1 MASIVKPGK
10 VMLVCSDACNEVE
23 ECLLA
28 AGCRVIK
35 VKDGEAAVA
44 RVEREIF
51 DAAVLV
57 ATGKRMDLA
66 ETVFN
71 LRDLNRSMQIII
83 VADQGGIDQGP
94 IATQI
99 ARYFVPNTMVFP
111 LEKLENLL
119 EPQKLGKKR

>member
-1 MASIVKPGK
+1 VASIVKPGK
-10 VMLVCSDACNEVE
+10 VILVSSSACNEVE
-23 ECLLA
+23 KRLIA

-51 DAAVLV
+51 DSAVLV

-71 LRDLNRSMQIII
+71 LRDINRSMQIII
-83 VADQGGIDQGP
+83 VDDEGGIDQGA
-94 IATQI
+94 IARQI
-99 ARYFVPNTMVFP
+99 ARHFVPNTMVLP
-111 LEKLENLL
+111 LEKLENLF
-119 EPQKLGKKR
+119 EPQNLGKK

>member
-1 MASIVKPGK
+1 MASVVKPGK
-10 VMLVCSDACNEVE
+10 VMLVCSGARNEVE

-35 VKDGEAAVA
+35 VKDGETAIA

-71 LRDLNRSMQIII
+71 LRDINRSMQIII
-83 VADQGGIDQGP
+83 MGDEGGIDQGA
-94 IATQI
+94 IARQI
-99 ARYFVPNTMVFP
+99 ARYFVPNTTVLP
-111 LEKLENLL
+111 LEKLESLF

>member
-10 VMLVCSDACNEVE
+10 VMLVCSDACNQVE

-57 ATGKRMDLA
+57 ATGNRMDLA
-66 ETVFN
+66 ETLF
-71 LRDLNRSMQIII
+71 
-83 VADQGGIDQGP
+83 
-94 IATQI
+94 
-99 ARYFVPNTMVFP
+99 
-111 LEKLENLL
+111 
-119 EPQKLGKKR
+119 